1 MRELIARLDARQGE
15 QVEFL
20 ARLVNH
26 DGGTDD
32 VLDVNRVGAILMV
45 DRGCNPR

>member
-1 MRELIARLDARQGE
+1 MRELIARLDAGQGE

-20 ARLVNH
+20 ARLANH
-26 DGGTDD
+26 DSGTDD
-32 VLDVNRVGAILMV
+32 VLDVNRVGAIPMV

>member
-1 MRELIARLDARQGE
+1 MRELIARLDAWQG
-15 QVEFL
+15 EFL

-26 DGGTDD
+26 DSGTND